1 MSRFLHNIFYASQA
15 LRDGSKEKVIDDLIC
30 ELHKWSIPKLVFYD
44 EADAKKPIVDY
55 EPNEKNINESVE
67 KSVQEIV
74 SLPKKAVLPKHMSM
88 FHTIFVSVFGTEEY
102 LMVGNRIPNRE
113 LEEKQKMTVELSK
126 SPKKLKECNH
136 RLTND
141 NIQEILSGLY
151 VSTKDEI
158 MLFIAYSVY
167 YNRTI
172 YLVFKHSFL
181 VFSPTKDETVSA
193 ENIQNVILLNQT
205 RNHPKYGGSYMVD
218 LEPTLEKIANI
229 HETKIHLEHY
239 AKPFKGISS
248 YKMTD
253 LEFMFRKISN
263 LERDI
268 DTNDQPCDQGKKM
281 SKKEL
286 YDIVVE
292 ICCAGITRSR

>member
-1 MSRFLHNIFYASQA
+1 MSRFLHSIFYASQH
-15 LRDGSKEKVIDDLIC
+15 DGSKEKVIDDLIC
-30 ELHKWSIPKLVFYD
+30 ELHKWTIPKLVLYD
-44 EADAKKPIVDY
+44 ETYANEPIVDS
-55 EPNEKNINESVE
+55 EPNEKKNLHELVG
-67 KSVQEIV
+67 KSVREIV
-74 SLPKKAVLPKHMSM
+74 PSPKKAALPKHMSM
-88 FHTIFVSVFGTEEY
+88 FQSIFVSVFGTEEY
-102 LMVGNRIPNRE
+102 MMIGNRMPNRE

-126 SPKKLKECNH
+126 SSKKLKECNH
-136 RLTND
+136 RVTND

-172 YLVFKHSFL
+172 YLVFNHSFL
-181 VFSPTKDETVSA
+181 VFSPTKDETVSS

-218 LEPTLEKIANI
+218 LEPTMEKIANI

-263 LERDI
+263 LERDK
-268 DTNDQPCDQGKKM
+268 DTNAQTIDQGKKL